1 MHIADDPPDIIMLVE
16 VIPKAQ
22 FMPIDQA
29 RLSLP
34 GFTAYYNFD
43 PSTPNLGC

>member
-1 MHIADDPPDIIMLVE
+1 MLVE
-16 VIPKAQ
+16 VIPKTQIA
-22 FMPIDQA
+22 PIDQA

-43 PSTPNLGC
+43 PNSPNLGCSGFCGIAILYI